1 MVTPKMPMDSVEEKA
16 RKFIRG
22 GATSSSEASWRFS
35 VTLDK
40 AHYDELK
47 TMADE
52 ERRSVTKQAELCII
66 NALKARRLLDPS
78 QKS

>member
-1 MVTPKMPMDSVEEKA
+1 MVTPKMPKENVDEKA
-16 RKFIRG
+16 RKFIRA
-22 GATSSSEASWRFS
+22 GAASSSEASWRFS

-52 ERRSVTKQAELCII
+52 ERRSVTRQAELCII
-66 NALKARRLLDPS
+66 NALKTRRNT
-78 QKS
+78 QEVM